1 MINQSITTD
10 IYVKN
15 GIVLLFGM
23 VKQETEKAVRI
34 EYGLEPIFVGHNTS
48 TRTTVNRAAW
58 IPKSQL
64 KTNKYGMLE
73 ISKWFANN
81 CMKSQLIKSYEL

>member
-1 MINQSITTD
+1 MINQSISTD

-15 GIVLLFGM
+15 GIVLLFGV

-34 EYGLEPIFVGHNTS
+34 EYGLEPIFAGQNTS
-48 TRTTVNRAAW
+48 TRTTVTRAAW
-58 IPKSQL
+58 IPKSQV
-64 KTNKYGMLE
+64 KANKYGMLE

-81 CMKSQLIKSYEL
+81 IMKSQTIESYQL